1 MRCRTLRPWLTPSL
15 FAAALLFAGCN
26 DDNNMTHDVGTGVKK
41 TNKENAQT
49 TKDMNQRTADELSP
63 LAEGLEEFGNT
74 LQKHTDDA
82 AYDVKQS
89 IEAKMPDVQ
98 KLADSVKL
106 RLNVGDDDDRQAAT
120 KIDEKLA
127 DLKSKLATLGNSG
140 TAATKD
146 MKEDAADAFKAL
158 VDNIQNG
165 LKKIG

>member
-1 MRCRTLRPWLTPSL
+1 
-15 FAAALLFAGCN
+15 
-26 DDNNMTHDVGTGVKK
+26 VK
-41 TNKENAQT
+41 A
-49 TKDMNQRTADELSP
+49 
-63 LAEGLEEFGNT
+63 
-74 LQKHTDDA
+74 
-82 AYDVKQS
+82 
-89 IEAKMPDVQ
+89 
-98 KLADSVKL
+98 